1 MAKNNP
7 SPPPEWADD
16 LLSLGRSIQ
25 AVIRKVGKLPED
37 PFRRR
42 DELEAIARALS
53 ALGLERLAPP
63 RGIRNEL
70 SACCTQ
76 LTAEFWQQFSGECHK
91 MGWSLHGTTSRRLL
105 CRAIF
110 VELKGEAIVVEGIA
124 GTLTPHVGTLVERL
138 KPEVENV
145 LPKNFNL
152 NDFLT
157 HIVHAYDRLAGSGLE
172 RPIEE
177 VYRASVLFG
186 QKQGFWRTLDASQL
200 VAMTRPMF
208 RARLTEWLR
217 LGLKTSD
224 GRELQFGTTSQSRDT
239 WELYSPGEERVVQ
252 VGRLGL
258 ARNEGGDH
266 A

>member
-7 SPPPEWADD
+7 SPAPDWADD

-25 AVIRKVGKLPED
+25 AAIRKLGKLPED
-37 PFRRR
+37 SFRRR
-42 DELEAIARALS
+42 DELEAIAHTLS
-53 ALGLERLAPP
+53 SLGLERLAPP
-63 RGIRNEL
+63 KGIRDEL
-70 SACCTQ
+70 SARCTQ
-76 LTAEFWQQFSGECHK
+76 LTAEFWQQFSVACQK
-91 MGWSLHGTTSRRLL
+91 MDWSLHGTTSRRLL

-110 VELKGEAIVVEGIA
+110 VELKGEAVAVEGIA
-124 GTLTPHVGTLVERL
+124 GTLTPDVPTLVERL

-152 NDFLT
+152 KDFIT
-157 HIVHAYDRLAGSGLE
+157 HVVHAYDRQAGASVE
-172 RPIEE
+172 RPIED
-177 VYRASVLFG
+177 VYRASVLFC

-217 LGLKTSD
+217 LGLKTAD
-224 GRELQFGTTSQSRDT
+224 GRALQFGTTSESRDT

-258 ARNEGGDH
+258 ARLEGVDH